1 MVAPRKDGTPSKG
14 KTGNPTARKAAQ
26 MYAKNL
32 MAKTPKTDKEVF
44 KEAGYSENTNTTH
57 IIKTDR
63 FQELL
68 NEYIPKDKILKRIN
82 KGLGNDVKDSTAL
95 GFCRLGS
102 EIHGLVGARANVN
115 NVQIEN
121 ATFLLS
127 DLLGYIPPGVT
138 EPKKAEFTDITN
150 EYKDG

>member
-14 KTGNPTARKAAQ
+14 KSGNPTARRAAQ
-26 MYAKNL
+26 IYAKNML
-32 MAKTPKTDKEVF
+32 SKVPKTDKEVF
-44 KEAGYSENTNTTH
+44 QEAGYSEKTNTSH
-57 IIKTDR
+57 IVKSDR

-68 NEYIPKDKILKRIN
+68 NEYVPKDKILKRIN
-82 KGLGNDVKDSTAL
+82 KGLDDKVKDSTAL
-95 GFCRLGS
+95 GYCRLAS

-138 EPKKAEFTDITN
+138 EPEKIEFTDITD
-150 EYKDG
+150 E